1 MIILERYS
9 IDNNGDIIDIPDD
22 SDTTSFNYK
31 QKKKNSSNKK

>member
-31 QKKKNSSNKK
+31 QKKEQFK